1 MIVDC
6 PSCGTRF
13 RLDESALGAAGRR
26 LRCSVCNHVWFRAP
40 PEAAGGEADA
50 PRRAT
55 QTAASRDGGER
66 GGAAAATASAPRPM
80 PAAERSRAHDMA
92 VHGTMPS
99 AARQGSGG
107 WGFILL
113 LLLVIGGLALAV
125 MYGHLLP
132 PFWA

>member
-13 RLDESALGAAGRR
+13 RLDESALGTAGRR
-26 LRCSVCNHVWFRAP
+26 LRCSVCDHVWFRAP
-40 PEAAGGEADA
+40 ADAKQTGGE
-50 PRRAT
+50 
-55 QTAASRDGGER
+55 Q
-66 GGAAAATASAPRPM
+66 GGAAAASAPRPM
-80 PAAERSRAHDMA
+80 LAAERSRAHDMA
-92 VHGTMPS
+92 VHGTTLS
-99 AARQGSGG
+99 AAPHQGSGG

-132 PFWA
+132 PFWT

>member
-26 LRCSVCNHVWFRAP
+26 LRCSVCDHVWFRAP
-40 PEAAGGEADA
+40 PEAAGGGTDA

-55 QTAASRDGGER
+55 Q
-66 GGAAAATASAPRPM
+66 AAAGRDSATAPAPRPM

-92 VHGTMPS
+92 VHGAMPS
-99 AARQGSGG
+99 AAPRQGSGG

-132 PFWA
+132 PFWT